1 MAATSAS
8 ESTRIRKTCA
18 ITRPETRMM
27 LRPALFLNLCAAALA
42 LSMSAASGAGGNV
55 VVTPLGSHDGEFC
68 ALDRALIL
76 EDPDGTRVLYD
87 PGRTVRGADDP
98 RLGRIDVVL
107 LSHVH
112 GDHLGDVHS
121 ATANAGTCA
130 RPEFAIKDQPGSNT
144 LNIVVA
150 KKAKFPV
157 GGELNSYFPSRIKA
171 AGGDASQI
179 VVLRFGASTKVGGVE
194 IASVPASHPNGLD
207 PGFLEGD
214 LAQSLKSNGLTAY
227 VGPAGAFVVT
237 FSNGLVAYLSGDTGI
252 MADQQLVIH
261 DHYKPSLMV
270 LNIGG
275 AFTTGPVEG
284 AYVVDLV
291 KPKSVIAS
299 HANEGAT
306 VDGKLL
312 PDSKTAAFVKA
323 SKVPVHVPLSGKPM
337 SFDGGGKC
345 VSGC

>member
-1 MAATSAS
+1 MRAS
-8 ESTRIRKTCA
+8 I
-18 ITRPETRMM
+18 
-27 LRPALFLNLCAAALA
+27 LLAAAVLA
-42 LSMSAASGAGGNV
+42 ICGSTIGVDARAAGNV
-55 VVTPLGSHDGEFC
+55 IVTPLGSHDGEFC
-68 ALDRALIL
+68 ALDRALIF

-121 ATANAGTCA
+121 AAANAGTCA
-130 RPEFAIKDQPGSNT
+130 KPEFAVKDQPGSNT

-150 KKAKFPV
+150 KKARFPV
-157 GGELNSYFPSRIKA
+157 GGELNAYFANRIKT
-171 AGGDASQI
+171 AGGDASQL
-179 VVLRFGASTKVGGVE
+179 VVLRFGASTKVGGIE
-194 IASVPASHPNGLD
+194 ISSVSALHTNGLD

-214 LAQSLKSNGLTAY
+214 LATSMKSNGLTAD
-227 VGPAGAFVVT
+227 VGPAGAFVVK

-252 MADQQLVIH
+252 MADQQLVIR
-261 DHYKPSLMV
+261 DFYKPTLVV

-275 AFTTGPVEG
+275 GFTTGPTEG
-284 AYVVDLV
+284 GYVVNELV

-323 SKVPVHVPLSGKPM
+323 ARMPVYVPLSGKPM
-337 SFDGGGKC
+337 TFDGGGKC
-345 VSGC
+345 VGGC